1 MTIDPPAATARVSP
15 WWLAGPVLLF
25 GGNFLAALSMHT
37 DQSNLVYQLSTVLAT
52 VFADLILVAYA
63 LVAVRMSHKDERE
76 TLALRRVPLQPA
88 LRLAAGAFV
97 VITVLDLVTDPL
109 LHAGQKQGIAPTH
122 SPTGEHQWIALAAA
136 VIGLVV
142 VAPVA
147 EEITFRGL
155 CFATMGR
162 YAIPGSAALFALA
175 HGLPVLLAPIF
186 VAGLVLGWLRARTG
200 SLYPGL
206 AVHMLLNAT
215 ALVAALAT
223 A

>member
-1 MTIDPPAATARVSP
+1 MTVDPPATRVSP
-15 WWLAGPVLLF
+15 WWLTAPVLLF
-25 GGNFLAALSMHT
+25 GSNFLVGLHSQP
-37 DQSNLVYQLSTVLAT
+37 DQSNLVYQFGPIVANAF
-52 VFADLILVAYA
+52 VDLILVAYA
-63 LVAVRMSHKDERE
+63 LLAVRMSHLDEAE

-88 LRLAAGAFV
+88 LRLAGGAFV
-97 VITVLDLVTDPL
+97 AITVLDLVTDPL

-136 VIGLVV
+136 VVGLVV
-142 VAPVA
+142 VAPIA

-206 AVHMLLNAT
+206 GVHMLLNAT
-215 ALVAALAT
+215 ALAAALAT